1 MQTFVLIL
9 IFSFDPCN
17 RIRNP
22 ESGKIWLLE
31 SGIHNDGIR
40 NPDLIWNPESN
51 EFRIRNPEGWNPE
64 SSGSESGIQMVG
76 IRNPEPLWI
85 LLHGSIQL
93 ALAYFYGDRI
103 VLSVV
108 LQNGSTIVKTLS
120 FYLFV
125 QIWS

>member
-1 MQTFVLIL
+1 MIRKIVYI
-9 IFSFDPCN
+9 DPCN

-40 NPDLIWNPESN
+40 YPDLIWNLESN

-64 SSGSESGIQMVG
+64 SRGLESGIQWVR

-85 LLHGSIQL
+85 VLHGSIYKIISWL
-93 ALAYFYGDRI
+93 KLLY
-103 VLSVV
+103 
-108 LQNGSTIVKTLS
+108 
-120 FYLFV
+120 
-125 QIWS
+125 